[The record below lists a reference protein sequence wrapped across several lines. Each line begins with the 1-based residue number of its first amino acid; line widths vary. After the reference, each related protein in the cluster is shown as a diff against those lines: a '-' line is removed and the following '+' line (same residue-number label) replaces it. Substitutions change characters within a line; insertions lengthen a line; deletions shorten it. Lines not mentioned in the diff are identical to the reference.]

1 MSQTAPVTVVIPAYN
16 AADYLGVT
24 LEALQGQTTPPERV
38 IVVDD
43 GSIDGTIGVA
53 NSMGVE
59 VVSQEQRGPG
69 AARNRALEMA
79 DTEFVAFC
87 DADDWFVS
95 DKLERDVRKLDELGA
110 ACLASDAWIVRG
122 DRVDG
127 RKNEQRV
134 VPSVITEEALLQVRE
149 LRKRGQ
155 QRLGRTHVEAG
166 LRIGPALLLRQEFT
180 GTEPVPTQR
189 RIHQA
194 AALLQLQ
201 SLSIMSL
208 LLSQLAKKMQR
219 RTMLRSERHRPLQ
232 QWFSSDPMALLPG
245 PQARAVK
252 TFYCCSLVH
261 ERRPMRALTCPTAK
275 PITPPRTAPW
285 SCQRECR

>member
-24 LEALQGQTTPPERV
+24 LEALHGQTTPPQRV

-134 VPSVITEEALLQVRE
+134 VPSVITEEALLQGNPIICSTVTARREAVLAAGCFNEARE
-149 LRKRGQ
+149 LIATEDYDLWLRMAAREPIAYSNHPMSFYRVHSASLSGNERFMNGVEHILLGVAERHAGEPHHLNLIRRRRADVRLDYAYELIGQ
-155 QRLGRTHVEAG
+155 GRHKE
-166 LRIGPALLLRQEFT
+166 
-180 GTEPVPTQR
+180 
-189 RIHQA
+189 A
-194 AALLQLQ
+194 AALVQEAQRIKPTWKGFKMRLRT
-201 SLSIMSL
+201 L
-208 LLSQLAKKMQR
+208 LRL
-219 RTMLRSERHRPLQ
+219 
-232 QWFSSDPMALLPG
+232 
-245 PQARAVK
+245 
-252 TFYCCSLVH
+252 
-261 ERRPMRALTCPTAK
+261 
-275 PITPPRTAPW
+275 
-285 SCQRECR
+285 